1 MGPVGLMDSPS
12 GIVAGDESFSDES
25 TDGNDASADA
35 ALNEQC
41 VPGEWDPTCL
51 PPPND
56 EPIDVGVT
64 SGSDGI
70 TSGSDPITAS
80 PDGTN

>member
-1 MGPVGLMDSPS
+1 MDSPS
-12 GIVAGDESFSDES
+12 AIVAGEEGINDDGGDASDP
-25 TDGNDASADA
+25 SADA

-51 PPPND
+51 PPSDD
-56 EPIDVGVT
+56 EPIDEGVT

-70 TSGSDPITAS
+70 TSGNDGITAS